1 LNALYD
7 LLNKRYFNAVIQD
20 SRMENENKALISM
33 IENVTNDSIIIADRN
48 YDSYNNIAHLEA
60 KGLKY
65 VIRIKSTTGII
76 KKFNI
81 PSDKE
86 VDFTAD
92 TRIYRSS

>member
-1 LNALYD
+1 MHLNALYD

-20 SRMENENKALISM
+20 SRLENENKALVSM

-65 VIRIKSTTGII
+65 VIRIVAFS
-76 KKFNI
+76 
-81 PSDKE
+81 
-86 VDFTAD
+86 VYLC
-92 TRIYRSS
+92 RR